1 MHAQSC
7 TQDSQC
13 LEYTGTVYGYARV
26 SSRDQNLARQ
36 YDALRKFPVE
46 HDNIFADKASG
57 KDFNRPNYRRL
68 LKRLK
73 PGDVIVIKSIDRLGR
88 NYNEIIDEWR
98 DITRQRQ
105 AAIVVLDM
113 PLLDTRGTG
122 GGITGVFIADL
133 MLQLLSYIAQIE
145 RENIHQRQAEG
156 IAAAQA
162 RGVRFGRPQIERCN
176 YQYRCKIPC

>member
-73 PGDVIVIKSIDRLGR
+73 PGDVIVIKSIDRL
-88 NYNEIIDEWR
+88 
-98 DITRQRQ
+98 
-105 AAIVVLDM
+105 
-113 PLLDTRGTG
+113 
-122 GGITGVFIADL
+122 
-133 MLQLLSYIAQIE
+133 
-145 RENIHQRQAEG
+145 
-156 IAAAQA
+156 
-162 RGVRFGRPQIERCN
+162 
-176 YQYRCKIPC
+176 